1 MKTATAKMK
10 TAMALA
16 KPGPFGQC
24 AQRWIS
30 AFACSNTIAIQK
42 IPLEDHNRQS
52 PLTKDGI
59 KEMWEHSK
67 MLRYV
72 KKTLKNFDVPQFLKH
87 CEKLYLDLNEQLSRS
102 QYENTRCYVTPSF
115 FSLIKSDYKKGPKY
129 VFYWKFGGFTCQ
141 SRIVALA
148 PLEIPN
154 TPSPV
159 NYFQIAVRFE
169 SRQGIG
175 SIPQPPAEIV
185 HMVNPKESFYSLFSD
200 DSSIKM
206 ESVVEYYVFEKSQDD
221 PYHNW
226 RIAGKIEPAASA

>member
-1 MKTATAKMK
+1 MK

-67 MLRYV
+67 I
-72 KKTLKNFDVPQFLKH
+72 
-87 CEKLYLDLNEQLSRS
+87 S

>member
-67 MLRYV
+67 MYLA
-72 KKTLKNFDVPQFLKH
+72 TQLKYYPFQVI
-87 CEKLYLDLNEQLSRS
+87 
-102 QYENTRCYVTPSF
+102 VG
-115 FSLIKSDYKKGPKY
+115 SD
-129 VFYWKFGGFTCQ
+129 
-141 SRIVALA
+141 
-148 PLEIPN
+148 
-154 TPSPV
+154 
-159 NYFQIAVRFE
+159 
-169 SRQGIG
+169 
-175 SIPQPPAEIV
+175 
-185 HMVNPKESFYSLFSD
+185 M
-200 DSSIKM
+200 
-206 ESVVEYYVFEKSQDD
+206 
-221 PYHNW
+221 
-226 RIAGKIEPAASA
+226 